1 VRRARAGLSRFARA
15 AAGTLAGCV
24 LILAAIAVSSAQESR
39 SARIEDVRKL
49 FVRPAGVP
57 HPVDNPPTPEKIAL
71 GERLFNEPRFS
82 GNGKVACAT
91 CHNPALAFGDGTA
104 LSRAGAT
111 GVTIRRHT
119 PALWNL
125 AWAPRL
131 FWDGRAK
138 SLEHQARF
146 PMSHPD
152 EMASSPEQA
161 ARWLAADPS
170 YRGAF
175 EAAFPGEVTL
185 TGEHVLKA
193 IAAYVRTLVSPPTRF
208 DRWIAGDEEALTAG
222 ERRGFAIFSG
232 KGRCINCHTEF
243 AFTDHAFHDIGL
255 PSGDVGRG
263 PIAALPAANHA
274 FKTPG
279 LRELAWTAPYMHDG
293 SLATLEDVI
302 RHYESGGIVRPTRSQ
317 DMPGPI
323 ALTDTE
329 RADLVAF
336 LETLSS
342 EEPPKATTEA
352 WARRGAPVVDARP
365 VDGNLVRQ
373 RDRMFAP
380 AAIKIHL
387 EQRLTIL
394 NDDTRTHNVRIS
406 SRLFNFNSGAQDPG
420 ESVALQF
427 DHRGLFEA
435 HCGIHPTMRLR
446 IEVE

>member
-1 VRRARAGLSRFARA
+1 MGGPGRFARTGA
-15 AAGTLAGCV
+15 CALLGCGF
-24 LILAAIAVSSAQESR
+24 ILAAIVVSRAQDSR
-39 SARIEDVRKL
+39 PSRIDDVRKL
-49 FVRPAGVP
+49 FARPAGVP
-57 HPVDNPPTPEKIAL
+57 HPADNPPTPAKIAL
-71 GERLFNEPRFS
+71 GERLFNEPRLS
-82 GNGKVACAT
+82 TNGKVACAT
-91 CHNPALAFGDGTA
+91 CHNPALGFADGTP
-104 LSRAGAT
+104 LSRTGAT
-111 GVTIRRHT
+111 GVALRRHT

-131 FWDGRAK
+131 FWDGRAEG
-138 SLEHQARF
+138 LEEQARF

-152 EMASSPEQA
+152 EMASSPEGA
-161 ARWLAADPS
+161 ATWLASDRS
-170 YRGAF
+170 YRPAF
-175 EAAFPGEVTL
+175 EAAFPGEANI

-193 IAAYVRTLVSPPTRF
+193 IAAYVRTVVSPPTRF
-208 DRWIAGDEEALTAG
+208 DRWVAGDEKALTAG
-222 ERRGFAIFSG
+222 ERRGLVVFSG
-232 KGRCINCHTEF
+232 KGQCINCHTGF

-255 PSGDVGRG
+255 PGGDLGRG

-279 LRELAWTAPYMHDG
+279 LRELVWTAPYMHDG

-302 RHYESGGIVRPTRSQ
+302 RHYESGGVVRPTRSQ

-329 RADLVAF
+329 RVDLVAF

-352 WARRGAPVVDARP
+352 WARRGAPVVEPRP
-365 VDGNLVRQ
+365 IDGNLVSQ
-373 RDRMFAP
+373 RNRMFTP
-380 AAIKIHL
+380 AAIKIHR
-387 EQRLTIL
+387 EERLTIL

-406 SRLFNFNSGAQDPG
+406 SRLFTFNSGAQEPG

-435 HCGIHPTMRLR
+435 HCSIHPTMRLR
-446 IEVE
+446 IEVD